1 MPARLA
7 QLLVSRNLLSQEK
20 AGEVL
25 RQHQAQGG
33 HLDTLL
39 LERGVAGEADVLA
52 LLGEVSGF
60 RPVNLMDFEPNTDV
74 ASFIPPKIAERL
86 CVVPLSLD
94 GSTLHV
100 ACGYP
105 VPKKELD
112 EVGFLLGKPLEVW
125 VATEVRIREWVSTI
139 YRQPLPPRF
148 AQLAAALDP
157 ERNAA
162 ATTPALAAQT
172 QEDSLTADMVE
183 RLARSVAQ
191 EPLPTEVRSAPRE
204 PAAPARAEPP
214 AREPQ
219 RPPPPP
225 AEALTPQPP
234 AFVRAPLR
242 LNMPKGEQAAAPPAA
257 PPPAKAAPPVV
268 AAPQQPAP
276 KAAPPVVAAP
286 QQPAPKAAPPVITTG
301 PQQPAPKAAPP
312 VIAASPQPA
321 PPAVVASGP
330 QSPARPATAAAP
342 VMQPTAAPTP
352 GPANGAP
359 RAVTPP
365 TPPQRPASGTP
376 PQVWPPAP
384 SSAQPAANAVA
395 ATGAPQVWPPGAPAQ
410 PPAPESPATLRF
422 PSPLGRADVP
432 PAPTPTRSSEP
443 AFLVF
448 PNPGAASKPRASEPS
463 APEARPQPSAP
474 ASQDV
479 PDWTLSQARAA
490 LKEATKD
497 RDRLI
502 DVALRFGRRT
512 FDYVASFAVVRGAAQ
527 GLEARGEG
535 MAGEQLTQVSVPLDA
550 SSVFRTVA
558 VTRGSYAGPL
568 PPDALTRHYLD
579 LFGRQTPRTVF
590 LYPVEVKGRL
600 VAILYGDCGQKP
612 ISQRRLSDY
621 ILFCQDLPA
630 AFQELILFRK
640 QRVSE
645 LRSTEEVELTIDV
658 DVPVAALP
666 APAPAVIAGLGWSPF
681 FGRGATGNM
690 GRAAALP
697 PRAQSQE
704 ERPPPDFAPLL
715 KRLTGPDA
723 AQRANAMA
731 ELARS
736 PEASAKVLS
745 QHFPGPTA
753 WSRLPVVEL
762 PEADELGPIPGA
774 LSRLGR
780 PAAHALAP
788 LLDSHDPDT
797 RYFALLTAGNLPY
810 VELVDGVLRGLFDL
824 EPDISSAARV
834 AASALKQLPRLDAAL
849 RDLRQELANR
859 DAMRRSLAARALG
872 ALHDREAIEGL
883 IQLTGSD
890 DEMCAQSGAE
900 ALREVTRATFG
911 LSPRQ
916 WATWW
921 AENRSRRRADW
932 LVTALRHRELD
943 VRLAAIEELSRALND
958 TLGYY
963 ADAPEA
969 EREVAVRRWEAAAVD
984 PANAR
989 RLGML

>member
-7 QLLVSRNLLSQEK
+7 QLLVSRMLLTQEK

-25 RQHQAQGG
+25 RQHQSLGG
-33 HLDTLL
+33 QLDSVL
-39 LERGVAGEADVLA
+39 LEQGVATEPEVLA
-52 LLGEVSGF
+52 MLGEVSGF
-60 RPVNLMDFEPNTDV
+60 MPVNLMDFEPNPEV

-94 GSTLHV
+94 GNTLHV
-100 ACGYP
+100 ASGYP

-112 EVGFLLGKPLEVW
+112 EVGFLLGKPLELW
-125 VATEVRIREWVSTI
+125 VATEVRIREWVAAI
-139 YRQPLPPRF
+139 YRQPLAPRF
-148 AQLAAALDP
+148 ARLAAALDP
-157 ERNAA
+157 EAQ
-162 ATTPALAAQT
+162 AAQPPPPPPAA
-172 QEDSLTADMVE
+172 EEEALSVDMVE
-183 RLARSVAQ
+183 RLARSVAE
-191 EPLPTEVRSAPRE
+191 EPLPVEAVT
-204 PAAPARAEPP
+204 APASRPGAS
-214 AREPQ
+214 AQ

-225 AEALTPQPP
+225 AEALAATPEPLPPPPGPP

-242 LNMPKGEQAAAPPAA
+242 LNMPSAESTARPAQRPNAQAAQIPVLTSTPAA
-257 PPPAKAAPPVV
+257 STAPSHGASARAGTAGGPPVLTPSTSAGQV
-268 AAPQQPAP
+268 GASHGATPSPSANAGAPGGASAIPATSPQGARGHTPQAADAAPQ
-276 KAAPPVVAAP
+276 PPVLS
-286 QQPAPKAAPPVITTG
+286 PVG
-301 PQQPAPKAAPP
+301 
-312 VIAASPQPA
+312 
-321 PPAVVASGP
+321 
-330 QSPARPATAAAP
+330 
-342 VMQPTAAPTP
+342 
-352 GPANGAP
+352 
-359 RAVTPP
+359 
-365 TPPQRPASGTP
+365 P

-384 SSAQPAANAVA
+384 PA
-395 ATGAPQVWPPGAPAQ
+395 ATGTPQVWPPAPAQ
-410 PPAPESPATLRF
+410 PAAPPTLNFATPVAPPPKPAA
-422 PSPLGRADVP
+422 P
-432 PAPTPTRSSEP
+432 PRSEP

-448 PNPGAASKPRASEPS
+448 PNPGGAAQAPASPARPKPPAAAESRPS
-463 APEARPQPSAP
+463 APA

-479 PDWTLSQARAA
+479 PDWTLAQARAA
-490 LKEATKD
+490 LKDATKD

-512 FDYVASFAVVRGAAQ
+512 FDYVAAFAVLRGSAT
-527 GLEARGEG
+527 GLEARGDG
-535 MAGEQLTQVSVPLDA
+535 MVGEPLTQVSVPLDA

-568 PPDALTRHYLD
+568 PPDALTRHYLEQ
-579 LFGRQTPRTVF
+579 FGRQTPRTVF

-600 VAILYGDCGQKP
+600 VAILYGDCGQRP

-645 LRSTEEVELTIDV
+645 LRSPDEEDFSIDV
-658 DVPVAALP
+658 DLPVASTP
-666 APAPAVIAGLGWSPF
+666 APAPAVVAGLGWSPF

-697 PRAQSQE
+697 PRPQSQE

-715 KRLTGPDA
+715 RRLTGPDA

-736 PEASAKVLS
+736 PEASARVLA

-780 PAAHALAP
+780 PAAQAVSP
-788 LLDSHDPDT
+788 LLDSQDADT

-834 AASALKQLPRLDAAL
+834 AAAALKQLPRLDAAL
-849 RDLRQELANR
+849 RDLRQELNSR
-859 DAMRRSLAARALG
+859 DPLRRSLAARALG
-872 ALHDREAIEGL
+872 TLHDRDAIEGL
-883 IQLTGSD
+883 IRLTGGD
-890 DEMCAQSGAE
+890 DEMCAQAAAE
-900 ALREVTRATFG
+900 ALREVTRATLG
-911 LSPRQ
+911 LDPRL
-916 WATWW
+916 WSVWW
-921 AENRSRRRADW
+921 TENRSRRRADW
-932 LVTALRHRELD
+932 LVSALRHRELD
-943 VRLAAIEELSRALND
+943 VRLAAIEELSRALHD

-969 EREVAVRRWEAAAVD
+969 EREQAVRRWEAAAVE

>member
-7 QLLVSRNLLSQEK
+7 QLLVSRMLLTQEK

-25 RQHQAQGG
+25 RQHQTLGG
-33 HLDTLL
+33 QVDSVL
-39 LERGVAGEADVLA
+39 LEQGIASEADVLA

-60 RPVNLMDFEPNTDV
+60 MPVNLMDFEPNPEV

-94 GSTLHV
+94 GNTLHV
-100 ACGYP
+100 ASGYP

-112 EVGFLLGKPLEVW
+112 EVGFLLGKPLELW
-125 VATEVRIREWVSTI
+125 VATEVRVREWVSTI
-139 YRQPLPPRF
+139 YRQPLAPRF
-148 AQLAAALDP
+148 ARLSAALDP
-157 ERNAA
+157 EAQA
-162 ATTPALAAQT
+162 ATPPPPPPPAAL
-172 QEDSLTADMVE
+172 EEESLTADVVE

-191 EPLPTEVRSAPRE
+191 EPLPAEVS
-204 PAAPARAEPP
+204 AAPQAAVPRPEAP
-214 AREPQ
+214 PQ

-225 AEALTPQPP
+225 PEALTQAPENLPPPGPP

-242 LNMPKGEQAAAPPAA
+242 LNMPQADA
-257 PPPAKAAPPVV
+257 
-268 AAPQQPAP
+268 
-276 KAAPPVVAAP
+276 
-286 QQPAPKAAPPVITTG
+286 
-301 PQQPAPKAAPP
+301 
-312 VIAASPQPA
+312 
-321 PPAVVASGP
+321 
-330 QSPARPATAAAP
+330 PARPAQRPNPPASQIPVLHPAGAAASASTAP
-342 VMQPTAAPTP
+342 QAAPPSP
-352 GPANGAP
+352 GAAEPKPAAAATAPSAQQPVSSAAP
-359 RAVTPP
+359 RA
-365 TPPQRPASGTP
+365 PAQSGTP
-376 PQVWPPAP
+376 LPPAQGAPAATPGQSQVWPPAQPGATGTPQVWPPAP
-384 SSAQPAANAVA
+384 AQPAAPPTLHFTTPVA
-395 ATGAPQVWPPGAPAQ
+395 PPKPAAAQ
-410 PPAPESPATLRF
+410 PR
-422 PSPLGRADVP
+422 
-432 PAPTPTRSSEP
+432 SEP

-448 PNPGAASKPRASEPS
+448 PNPGAAPQS
-463 APEARPQPSAP
+463 APPPRPKPAAPATLETRPAPPP

-479 PDWTLSQARAA
+479 PDWTLAQARAA
-490 LKEATKD
+490 LKDATKD

-512 FDYVASFAVVRGAAQ
+512 FDYVAAFAVLRGGAT

-535 MAGEQLTQVSVPLDA
+535 MTGEQLTQVSIPLDA

-568 PPDALTRHYLD
+568 PPDALTRHYLE

-600 VAILYGDCGQKP
+600 VAILYGDCGQRP

-645 LRSTEEVELTIDV
+645 LRAPDDEELTIDV
-658 DVPVAALP
+658 DLPVAPTP
-666 APAPAVIAGLGWSPF
+666 APAPAVVAGLGWSPF

-715 KRLTGPDA
+715 RRLTGPDA

-736 PEASAKVLS
+736 PEASARVLA

-780 PAAHALAP
+780 PAAQAVSP
-788 LLDSHDPDT
+788 LLDSQDADT

-834 AASALKQLPRLDAAL
+834 AAAALKQLPRLDAAL
-849 RDLRQELANR
+849 RDLRHELNSR
-859 DAMRRSLAARALG
+859 DPLRRSLAARALG
-872 ALHDREAIEGL
+872 TLHDRDAIEGL
-883 IQLTGSD
+883 IRLTGGD
-890 DEMCAQSGAE
+890 DEMCAQAAAE
-900 ALREVTRATFG
+900 ALREVTRATLG
-911 LSPRQ
+911 LDPRP
-916 WATWW
+916 WSAWW

-932 LVTALRHRELD
+932 LVAALRHRELD
-943 VRLAAIEELSRALND
+943 VRLAAIEELSRALHD

-969 EREVAVRRWEAAAVD
+969 EREQAVRRWEAAAVE

>member
-7 QLLVSRNLLSQEK
+7 QFLVSRMLLTQEK

-25 RQHQAQGG
+25 RQHQSLGG
-33 HLDTLL
+33 QVDSVL
-39 LERGVAGEADVLA
+39 LEQGVASEQDVLA
-52 LLGEVSGF
+52 MLGEVSGF
-60 RPVNLMDFEPNTDV
+60 MPVNLMDFEPNPEV

-94 GSTLHV
+94 GNTLHV
-100 ACGYP
+100 ASGYP

-112 EVGFLLGKPLEVW
+112 EVGFLLGKPLELW
-125 VATEVRIREWVSTI
+125 VATEVRVREWVSTI
-139 YRQPLPPRF
+139 YRQPLAPRF
-148 AQLAAALDP
+148 ARLAASLDP
-157 ERNAA
+157 E
-162 ATTPALAAQT
+162 TQAAQPPPPPPSS
-172 QEDSLTADMVE
+172 EEESLSVDMVE
-183 RLARSVAQ
+183 RLARSVAE
-191 EPLPTEVRSAPRE
+191 EPLPAEVSPPPSAP
-204 PAAPARAEPP
+204 PPTARPP
-214 AREPQ
+214 ASASTSAV

-225 AEALTPQPP
+225 PEALTATPEPPPGPP

-242 LNMPKGEQAAAPPAA
+242 LNMPQAEA
-257 PPPAKAAPPVV
+257 
-268 AAPQQPAP
+268 
-276 KAAPPVVAAP
+276 
-286 QQPAPKAAPPVITTG
+286 
-301 PQQPAPKAAPP
+301 
-312 VIAASPQPA
+312 
-321 PPAVVASGP
+321 
-330 QSPARPATAAAP
+330 PARPAQRANPQTAQIPVLPFAGSAP
-342 VMQPTAAPTP
+342 
-352 GPANGAP
+352 NGAP
-359 RAVTPP
+359 S
-365 TPPQRPASGTP
+365 RPAQPPSPPATASGPPVLTPSGPRAPAPSASPSPSPSAPSGTAASSPQGARGPASVAPPAGP
-376 PQVWPPAP
+376 PQVWPPAQ
-384 SSAQPAANAVA
+384 SGGSAP
-395 ATGAPQVWPPGAPAQ
+395 PQVWPPAAAQSAAP
-410 PPAPESPATLRF
+410 PTLQF
-422 PSPLGRADVP
+422 STPVVP
-432 PAPTPTRSSEP
+432 PKPAAPPRSEP

-448 PNPGAASKPRASEPS
+448 PNPGATQAPPPARPKPAAS
-463 APEARPQPSAP
+463 APPPESRPSVPP
-474 ASQDV
+474 AGQDAT
-479 PDWTLSQARAA
+479 PDWTLAQARAA

-512 FDYVASFAVVRGAAQ
+512 FDYVAAFAVLRGGAT

-535 MAGEQLTQVSVPLDA
+535 MLGEALTQVSIPLDA

-568 PPDALTRHYLD
+568 PPDALTRHYLE

-600 VAILYGDCGQKP
+600 VAILYGDCGQRP

-640 QRVSE
+640 QRAE
-645 LRSTEEVELTIDV
+645 LRSPDEEELTIDV
-658 DVPVAALP
+658 DLPVATTP
-666 APAPAVIAGLGWSPF
+666 APAPAVVAGLGWSPF

-715 KRLTGPDA
+715 RRLTGPDA

-736 PEASAKVLS
+736 PEASARVLA

-780 PAAHALAP
+780 PAAQAVSP
-788 LLDSHDPDT
+788 LLDAQDADT

-834 AASALKQLPRLDAAL
+834 AAAALKQLPRLDAAL
-849 RDLRQELANR
+849 RDLRHELNSR
-859 DAMRRSLAARALG
+859 DPLRRSLAARALG
-872 ALHDREAIEGL
+872 TLHDRDAIEGL
-883 IQLTGSD
+883 IRLTGGD
-890 DEMCAQSGAE
+890 DEMCAQAASE
-900 ALREVTRATFG
+900 ALREVTRATLG
-911 LSPRQ
+911 LDPRL
-916 WATWW
+916 WSTWW
-921 AENRSRRRADW
+921 MENRSRRRADW
-932 LVTALRHRELD
+932 LISALRHRELD
-943 VRLAAIEELSRALND
+943 VRLAAIEELSRALHD

-963 ADAPEA
+963 ADAPET
-969 EREVAVRRWEAAAVD
+969 EREHAVRRWEAAAVE
-984 PANAR
+984 PSNAR

>member
-7 QLLVSRNLLSQEK
+7 QFLVSRMLLTQER

-25 RQHQAQGG
+25 RQHQTLGG
-33 HLDTLL
+33 QVDSVL
-39 LERGVAGEADVLA
+39 LEQGVASEADVLA
-52 LLGEVSGF
+52 MLGEVSGF
-60 RPVNLMDFEPNTDV
+60 MPVNLMDFEPNPEV

-94 GSTLHV
+94 GNTLHV
-100 ACGYP
+100 ASGYP

-112 EVGFLLGKPLEVW
+112 EVGFLLGKPLELW
-125 VATEVRIREWVSTI
+125 VATEVRVREWVSTI
-139 YRQPLPPRF
+139 YRQPLALRF
-148 AQLAAALDP
+148 AKLAAALDP
-157 ERNAA
+157 EAQVAPPPPPPAA
-162 ATTPALAAQT
+162 AM
-172 QEDSLTADMVE
+172 EEESLTTDMVE

-191 EPLPTEVRSAPRE
+191 EPLAVETSAAPQAAAPRPE
-204 PAAPARAEPP
+204 APAS
-214 AREPQ
+214 PQ

-225 AEALTPQPP
+225 PEALTPGPEPIPPPGPP

-242 LNMPKGEQAAAPPAA
+242 LNMPQAEA
-257 PPPAKAAPPVV
+257 
-268 AAPQQPAP
+268 
-276 KAAPPVVAAP
+276 
-286 QQPAPKAAPPVITTG
+286 
-301 PQQPAPKAAPP
+301 
-312 VIAASPQPA
+312 
-321 PPAVVASGP
+321 
-330 QSPARPATAAAP
+330 PARPAQRPNPQAAQIPVLPFTPAPGTAPSSANPPRPASPPAATLRPSAPAAAP
-342 VMQPTAAPTP
+342 APRPAAPSTPPAPTGARAPAQSGTAAPASGQP
-352 GPANGAP
+352 QVWPPAQAG
-359 RAVTPP
+359 
-365 TPPQRPASGTP
+365 ASGT

-384 SSAQPAANAVA
+384 AQPTAPPTLHFATPVAPPPKPAA
-395 ATGAPQVWPPGAPAQ
+395 APRG
-410 PPAPESPATLRF
+410 
-422 PSPLGRADVP
+422 
-432 PAPTPTRSSEP
+432 EP

-448 PNPGAASKPRASEPS
+448 PNPGAAQNAQPPRPKPASLESRPP
-463 APEARPQPSAP
+463 APP

-479 PDWTLSQARAA
+479 PDWTLAQARAA

-512 FDYVASFAVVRGAAQ
+512 FDYVASFAVLRGGAT

-535 MAGEQLTQVSVPLDA
+535 MAGEQLTQVSIPLDA

-568 PPDALTRHYLD
+568 PPDALTRHYLE

-600 VAILYGDCGQKP
+600 VAILYGDCGQRP

-645 LRSTEEVELTIDV
+645 LRAPDEMELTIDV
-658 DVPVAALP
+658 DLPVAP
-666 APAPAVIAGLGWSPF
+666 APAPSPAVVAGLGWSPF

-715 KRLTGPDA
+715 RRLTGPDA

-736 PEASAKVLS
+736 PEASARVLA

-780 PAAHALAP
+780 PAAQAVSP
-788 LLDSHDPDT
+788 LLDSQDADT

-834 AASALKQLPRLDAAL
+834 AAAALKQLPRLDAAL
-849 RDLRQELANR
+849 RDLRHELNSR
-859 DAMRRSLAARALG
+859 DPLRRSLAARALG
-872 ALHDREAIEGL
+872 TLHDRDAIEGL
-883 IQLTGSD
+883 IRLTGGD
-890 DEMCAQSGAE
+890 DEMCAQAAAE
-900 ALREVTRATFG
+900 ALREVTRATMG
-911 LSPRQ
+911 LDPRQ
-916 WATWW
+916 WSAWW
-921 AENRSRRRADW
+921 TENRSRRRADW
-932 LVTALRHRELD
+932 LVSALRHRELD
-943 VRLAAIEELSRALND
+943 VRLAAIEELSRALHD

-963 ADAPEA
+963 ADASDA
-969 EREVAVRRWEAAAVD
+969 EREQAVRRWEAAAVE

>member
-7 QLLVSRNLLSQEK
+7 QFLVSRMLLTQER

-25 RQHQAQGG
+25 RQHQTLGG
-33 HLDTLL
+33 QVDSVL
-39 LERGVAGEADVLA
+39 LEQGVASEADVLA
-52 LLGEVSGF
+52 MLGEVSGF
-60 RPVNLMDFEPNTDV
+60 MPVNLMDFEPNPEV

-94 GSTLHV
+94 GNTLHV
-100 ACGYP
+100 ASGYP

-112 EVGFLLGKPLEVW
+112 EVGFLLGKPLELW
-125 VATEVRIREWVSTI
+125 VATEVRVREWVSTI
-139 YRQPLPPRF
+139 YRQPLAPRF
-148 AQLAAALDP
+148 AKLAAALDP
-157 ERNAA
+157 EAQAATPPPPPAA
-162 ATTPALAAQT
+162 AM
-172 QEDSLTADMVE
+172 EEESLTADMVE

-191 EPLPTEVRSAPRE
+191 EPLAVETSAAPQAAAPRPE
-204 PAAPARAEPP
+204 APAS
-214 AREPQ
+214 PQ

-225 AEALTPQPP
+225 PEALTPGPEPLPPPGPP

-242 LNMPKGEQAAAPPAA
+242 LNMPQAEA
-257 PPPAKAAPPVV
+257 
-268 AAPQQPAP
+268 
-276 KAAPPVVAAP
+276 
-286 QQPAPKAAPPVITTG
+286 
-301 PQQPAPKAAPP
+301 
-312 VIAASPQPA
+312 
-321 PPAVVASGP
+321 
-330 QSPARPATAAAP
+330 PARPAQRPNPQAAQIP
-342 VMQPTAAPTP
+342 VLPFT
-352 GPANGAP
+352 
-359 RAVTPP
+359 
-365 TPPQRPASGTP
+365 PASGTAP
-376 PQVWPPAP
+376 SSANTPTPASPPAATLPPRAPATAPAPKPATPSTPPAPTGARAPAQSGTAAPASGQPQVWPPAQAGASGTPQVWPPAP
-384 SSAQPAANAVA
+384 AQPTAPPTLHFATPVAPPPKPAA
-395 ATGAPQVWPPGAPAQ
+395 AP
-410 PPAPESPATLRF
+410 R
-422 PSPLGRADVP
+422 
-432 PAPTPTRSSEP
+432 SEP

-448 PNPGAASKPRASEPS
+448 PNPGAAQNAPPPRPKPAALAIRPS
-463 APEARPQPSAP
+463 APP

-479 PDWTLSQARAA
+479 PDWTLAQARAA

-512 FDYVASFAVVRGAAQ
+512 FDYVASFAVLRGGAT

-535 MAGEQLTQVSVPLDA
+535 MAGEQLTQVSIPLDA

-568 PPDALTRHYLD
+568 PPDALTRHYLE

-600 VAILYGDCGQKP
+600 VAILYGDCGQRP

-645 LRSTEEVELTIDV
+645 LRAPDEMELTIDV
-658 DVPVAALP
+658 DLPVAPAP
-666 APAPAVIAGLGWSPF
+666 APAPAVVAGLGWSPF

-715 KRLTGPDA
+715 RRLTGPDA

-736 PEASAKVLS
+736 PEASARVLA

-774 LSRLGR
+774 MSRLGR
-780 PAAHALAP
+780 PAAQAVSP
-788 LLDSHDPDT
+788 LLDSQDADT

-834 AASALKQLPRLDAAL
+834 AAAALKQLPRLDAAL
-849 RDLRQELANR
+849 RDLRHELNSR
-859 DAMRRSLAARALG
+859 DPLRRSLAARALG
-872 ALHDREAIEGL
+872 TLHDRDAIEGL
-883 IQLTGSD
+883 IRLTGGD
-890 DEMCAQSGAE
+890 DEMCAQAAAE
-900 ALREVTRATFG
+900 ALREVTRATLG
-911 LSPRQ
+911 LDPRP
-916 WATWW
+916 WSAWW

-932 LVTALRHRELD
+932 LVSALRHRELD
-943 VRLAAIEELSRALND
+943 VRLAAIEELSRALHD

-969 EREVAVRRWEAAAVD
+969 EREQAVRRWEAAAVE